1 MENNFLEILWQE
13 TQSGLFSIILLV
25 FVILCAVFLIFVT
38 RKIFK
43 IKSMLLKVI
52 SLLLI
57 WTTALAMIY
66 GLLERMYI

>member
-1 MENNFLEILWQE
+1 MENNFLETLWQE